1 MQEYSVYFNSSF
13 SIFSL
18 ASGACLFIFSGKP
31 NMDTQAIRQIY
42 DTFIVHTLTEDV
54 KVKRS
59 SQVDIRI
66 GNFFGIRS
74 ATLDGI
80 SQDSARF
87 RLFQ

>member
-1 MQEYSVYFNSSF
+1 MSATMKMFCMFITLVSYFISV
-13 SIFSL
+13 
-18 ASGACLFIFSGKP
+18 
-31 NMDTQAIRQIY
+31 RQIY

>member
-1 MQEYSVYFNSSF
+1 MKMFCMFITLVSYFISV
-13 SIFSL
+13 
-18 ASGACLFIFSGKP
+18 
-31 NMDTQAIRQIY
+31 RQIY

>member
-54 KVKRS
+54 KVKKSLSGFNDPYIPRRND
-59 SQVDIRI
+59 Q
-66 GNFFGIRS
+66 
-74 ATLDGI
+74 L
-80 SQDSARF
+80 
-87 RLFQ
+87 